1 MSAARALLTWLV
13 VAIAAAVATPARARD
28 ISAAPDTYVDLVRKL
43 EPGDRLVLAP
53 GIYRR
58 GLRLHG
64 LNGTPQQPIVIQGPQ
79 VGPPARFLARNGAN
93 TVSVRDASYLM
104 IDSIELE
111 GLGRNADAV
120 KAESESRYAHHII
133 LSRLRITGHD
143 ADQAIAGI
151 AIQSPAWDWTIRDC
165 VILGAGTGMYLG
177 RSNGSAGL
185 VGGVIERNV
194 IRDTIGYNLQ
204 IKHQRSR
211 PDAPGMPEGRRM
223 IIVRHNVFSK
233 QLGASTGDAARP
245 NVLLGHF
252 PAAGPGAE
260 DMHVVYGNV
269 FYDNAEE
276 ALLQA
281 EGNLA
286 VYSNVFVNRRGSAI
300 SIQPHNARPRQ
311 VAVFDNT
318 VVAADAGIALRGVAP
333 GYRPLV
339 LGNLLFAGRAFAG
352 QHFEGNSTY
361 TWENAGAMLRAP
373 YAEPP
378 ALDVSPLPGAFLAQ
392 EVTLPSGLAA
402 FPDAD
407 RDFSG
412 SDRSGV
418 LRGAYASAS
427 EPRPLALDR
436 APIMRR

>member
-1 MSAARALLTWLV
+1 MSAAHVLLIWLV
-13 VAIAAAVATPARARD
+13 LAIAVAAPARARD
-28 ISAAPDTYVDLVRKL
+28 IPATPDTYVDLVRKL

-53 GIYRR
+53 GDYRR

-64 LNGTPQQPIVIQGPQ
+64 LDGTPEQPIVIMGPQ
-79 VGPPARFLARNGAN
+79 SGSPARFFARNGAN
-93 TVSVRDASYLM
+93 TVSIRDASYLM

-143 ADQAIAGI
+143 ADQAISGI

-204 IKHQRSR
+204 IKHQRIR
-211 PDAPGMPEGRRM
+211 PDVPGMPEDRRM

-233 QLGASTGDAARP
+233 HLGASTGDAARP

-252 PAAGPGAE
+252 PPSGPGAE
-260 DMHVVYGNV
+260 DMHIVYGNV
-269 FYDNAEE
+269 FYENAEE

-281 EGNLA
+281 EGNMA
-286 VYSNVFVNRRGSAI
+286 IYNNVLVNRHGSAI

-311 VAVFDNT
+311 VAVFNNT
-318 VVAADAGIALRGVAP
+318 VLAADAGIALRGVAP
-333 GYRPLV
+333 GYRPRV
-339 LGNLLFAGRAFAG
+339 LGNLLFAKRAFAG
-352 QHFEGNSTY
+352 QRFHGNSTD

-378 ALDVSPLPGAFLAQ
+378 ALDVSPLRGAFPVQ
-392 EVTLPSGLAA
+392 EVALPSGLSDLPEAHL
-402 FPDAD
+402 
-407 RDFSG
+407 DFTG

-418 LRGAYASAS
+418 PGGAYASAS
-427 EPRPLALDR
+427 QPRPLALDR
-436 APIMRR
+436 PPITRR